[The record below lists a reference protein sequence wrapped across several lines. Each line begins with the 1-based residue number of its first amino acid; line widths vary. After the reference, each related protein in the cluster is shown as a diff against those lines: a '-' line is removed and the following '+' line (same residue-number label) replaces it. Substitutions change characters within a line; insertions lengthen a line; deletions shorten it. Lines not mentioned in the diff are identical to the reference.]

1 MTVKQI
7 VEERLRKDGFD
18 GLCGGRACD
27 GCGCILDDLFPCGQD
42 FSECV
47 PGHAKW
53 GTFDGEQTWR
63 IFAPPPVQSD
73 IPCECGS
80 GYNPECQAHYPPSD
94 QSDEDPH
101 ENDEIRAGI
110 PPFQVNAG
118 R

>member
-1 MTVKQI
+1 MTIKQI

-73 IPCECGS
+73 
-80 GYNPECQAHYPPSD
+80 QDAD
-94 QSDEDPH
+94 TDPH
-101 ENDEIRAGI
+101 EKDESWAGI
-110 PPFQVNAG
+110 EPFQVNAERREFELAG
-118 R
+118 NERE

>member
-1 MTVKQI
+1 MTVKKI

-63 IFAPPPVQSD
+63 IFAPPPVQSV
-73 IPCECGS
+73 
-80 GYNPECQAHYPPSD
+80 
-94 QSDEDPH
+94 QSPDTDRREKS
-101 ENDEIRAGI
+101 ESRAGI
-110 PPFQVNAG
+110 PSFQLRGPANH
-118 R
+118 

>member
-1 MTVKQI
+1 MTVKKI

-73 IPCECGS
+73 
-80 GYNPECQAHYPPSD
+80 
-94 QSDEDPH
+94 QSDEDRR
-101 ENDEIRAGI
+101 EKSESRAGI
-110 PPFQVNAG
+110 SPFELRGPTNH
-118 R
+118 